1 MAITIRQ
8 RDKKWRIEIREEEFE
23 FENRKEMDKF
33 LQELLAIKEKRGQ
46 IKERT

>member
-33 LQELLAIKEKRGQ
+33 LQEILAIKEKRGQ
-46 IKERT
+46 KERT

>member
-1 MAITIRQ
+1 MEGVVIKMSITIRQ

-33 LQELLAIKEKRGQ
+33 LQELLKV
-46 IKERT
+46 

>member
-23 FENRKEMDKF
+23 FENRKEMEKF
-33 LQELLAIKEKRGQ
+33 LQELLTIKEKRGQ
-46 IKERT
+46 LKEKV